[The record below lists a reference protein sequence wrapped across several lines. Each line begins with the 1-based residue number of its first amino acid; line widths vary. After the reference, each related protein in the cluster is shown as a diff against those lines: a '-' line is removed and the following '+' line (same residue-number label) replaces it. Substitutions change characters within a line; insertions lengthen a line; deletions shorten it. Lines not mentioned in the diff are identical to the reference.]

1 MHIGGGDID
10 VNGKKR
16 CPDLAIRPHPD
27 CVGLENPILPRGIIE
42 LDVFNRSLPES
53 MRLKDEYFNAID
65 LLRFCFIIK
74 VMDRRGNG
82 NYAALAILYRR
93 RNGMPTVA
101 DAVSFGT
108 DFLTE
113 QTSDDLPL
121 DVRFRLRELPHP
133 PSGENFRAANP
144 WTAADRAWIRIP
156 AADIYF
162 LRDGAPGAPPQMIAE
177 MPAGAADWDLD
188 LWRVIRWVDFYL

>member
-1 MHIGGGDID
+1 
-10 VNGKKR
+10 
-16 CPDLAIRPHPD
+16 
-27 CVGLENPILPRGIIE
+27 
-42 LDVFNRSLPES
+42 
-53 MRLKDEYFNAID
+53 
-65 LLRFCFIIK
+65 
-74 VMDRRGNG
+74 
-82 NYAALAILYRR
+82 
-93 RNGMPTVA
+93 MPTVA

-177 MPAGAADWDLD
+177 MPAGAVDWDLD